1 VIQQIGDEIAS
12 TPDQV
17 MAQLAY
23 GKPDANDVVAVL
35 IRKPS
40 GPQWVTLWVG
50 RPDSR
55 QFVVGPPTEAAPSTR
70 EVAAPLPVTAHP
82 VNR

>member
-1 VIQQIGDEIAS
+1 
-12 TPDQV
+12 

-23 GKPDANDVVAVL
+23 GKPDANDIVAVL
-35 IRKPS
+35 VRKQS

-55 QFVVGPPTEAAPSTR
+55 QFVVVGPSTQAAPSVH
-70 EVAAPLPVTAHP
+70 EAAAPLPVTEHP
-82 VNR
+82 INR